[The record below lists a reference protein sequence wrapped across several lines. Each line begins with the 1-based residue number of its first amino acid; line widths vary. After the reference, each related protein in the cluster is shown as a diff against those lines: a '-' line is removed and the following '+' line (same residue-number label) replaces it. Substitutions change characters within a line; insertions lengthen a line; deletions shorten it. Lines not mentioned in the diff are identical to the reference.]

1 MRDVFFNLRVKCFSY
16 RLRLENFWTKITK
29 PFQIAFACIKRYLDL
44 GKIEKESEGRWERH
58 VKIQELKNQ
67 DELEVR
73 KSHFSSLKIQI
84 ICTFFRTSCAG
95 SRDELQKQP
104 NEVENSRK
112 EFQKNKEELINL
124 VEQLSDYDE
133 ITFDENIKSEI
144 IAWEFGKFERQEKL
158 TDWEKSFVE
167 YIRNLDII

>member
-1 MRDVFFNLRVKCFSY
+1 MYYDIYLLC
-16 RLRLENFWTKITK
+16 LENFWTKITK

-73 KSHFSSLKIQI
+73 KSHFSSLKFQI

>member
-104 NEVENSRK
+104 NEVETSRK

>member
-1 MRDVFFNLRVKCFSY
+1 M
-16 RLRLENFWTKITK
+16 
-29 PFQIAFACIKRYLDL
+29 
-44 GKIEKESEGRWERH
+44 
-58 VKIQELKNQ
+58 
-67 DELEVR
+67 
-73 KSHFSSLKIQI
+73 
-84 ICTFFRTSCAG
+84 
-95 SRDELQKQP
+95 QKQP

-112 EFQKNKEELINL
+112 EFQKNKEELINI

-158 TDWEKSFVE
+158 TDWKKSFVE

>member
-1 MRDVFFNLRVKCFSY
+1 MYYDIYLLC
-16 RLRLENFWTKITK
+16 LENFWTKITK

-67 DELEVR
+67 DEFEVR
-73 KSHFSSLKIQI
+73 KSHFLSLKFQI
-84 ICTFFRTSCAG
+84 ICTFLRTSCAG

-112 EFQKNKEELINL
+112 EFQKNKEELINI

>member
-1 MRDVFFNLRVKCFSY
+1 M
-16 RLRLENFWTKITK
+16 
-29 PFQIAFACIKRYLDL
+29 DL

-73 KSHFSSLKIQI
+73 KSHFLSLKFQI

-95 SRDELQKQP
+95 SRDELQKER

-144 IAWEFGKFERQEKL
+144 IDWEFGKFERQEKFL
-158 TDWEKSFVE
+158 IQEFHLFNFIYYFT
-167 YIRNLDII
+167 